1 MYARRFT
8 MGSYAVMYRRV
19 GKVDWYERG
28 RYCSLR
34 EACERARELTEYVQG
49 FEYRLEFCKY

>member
-1 MYARRFT
+1 